1 MRKNRAKKSIGY
13 CMRFSLCLVILTT
26 ACGQQGGNAEP
37 GGEITVTEN
46 PSDLGGDSDEE
57 RLVLPEQE
65 LADVGAET
73 DNGTENVEEPDEDSE
88 EAGASAEG
96 EGCFPYDYYDVDAPW
111 IRTQVEAGE
120 EIILS
125 RLPIRGLIGY
135 SPESSRIGG
144 ISYYKKDREVIIEEN
159 VGMGLFQSESLA
171 VVREEIKNMFINI
184 IRDRGEGTEEY
195 LDYFADPALL
205 EKVRFFL
212 ETELNEEW
220 VSLQVPFLDEYAGN
234 SDEVLWQGGGVGD
247 DGIYHEPVMQPAET
261 ESHYYFA
268 YKFYADYRAMG
279 CGEYDYAISFWF
291 CCSVSKESGLIDGI
305 IIVYGEENREGLETL
320 RWDDTDP
327 GGL

>member
-73 DNGTENVEEPDEDSE
+73 DSGTENVEEADEDSE
-88 EAGASAEG
+88 GAGASAEG

-120 EIILS
+120 EHIFSL
-125 RLPIRGLIGY
+125 LPIRGLIGY
-135 SPESSRIGG
+135 SPESRRIGG
-144 ISYYKKDREVIIEEN
+144 IAYYAKDREIIIEEN
-159 VGMGLFQSESLA
+159 VGKGLFQSERLA

-195 LDYFADPALL
+195 LDYFADPALV
-205 EKVRFFL
+205 EKVCFFM
-212 ETELNEEW
+212 ETELDEEW
-220 VSLQVPFLDEYAGN
+220 VPLQVPFLDEYAGN
-234 SDEVLWQGGGVGD
+234 SDEVRWKSSFYGD
-247 DGIYHEPVMQPAET
+247 DGILQQAVMKPAET
-261 ESHYYFA
+261 ETHYYFA
-268 YKFYADYRAMG
+268 YDFYADYRAMG
-279 CGEYDYAISFWF
+279 YGELDCAISFRF
-291 CCSVSKESGLIDGI
+291 CCSVSKESGLIDEL
-305 IIVYGEENREGLETL
+305 IIVYGEEDREGLEGL

-327 GGL
+327 GEL